1 MHRVSGCYG
10 DGSVSVSHSFRMKTK
25 RAVLADADR
34 VPLSWIAVSPSSSIT
49 KMIKHYFSFFVCV
62 SSEV

>member
-10 DGSVSVSHSFRMKTK
+10 DGSVSVSHSFRIKTK
-25 RAVLADADR
+25 RALLADADR

-49 KMIKHYFSFFVCV
+49 KMNY
-62 SSEV
+62 